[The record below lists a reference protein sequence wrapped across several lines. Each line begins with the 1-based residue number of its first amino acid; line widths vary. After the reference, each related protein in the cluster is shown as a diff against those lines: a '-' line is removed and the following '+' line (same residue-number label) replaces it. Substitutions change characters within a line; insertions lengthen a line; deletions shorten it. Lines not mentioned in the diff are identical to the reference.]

1 MPKPAAGEPA
11 LHLINQMHRLELR
24 AEQLRIHLRS
34 LQRTSA
40 EAQAVTAELIGLD
53 HQMKLLRDRC
63 RAIDPFLLPIR
74 SNPGRLH

>member
-1 MPKPAAGEPA
+1 MPKPAAGQPA
-11 LHLINQMHRLELR
+11 LHLINQMHRSELR

-40 EAQAVTAELIGLD
+40 EARTVTAELIALD
-53 HQMKLLRDRC
+53 HLKLLWAQC
-63 RAIDPFLLPIR
+63 RTNPFLLPIR